1 MEGLIQDVRQ
11 AVRALRR
18 RPGFTLTAVLTLA
31 IGIGA
36 NAAVFTIV
44 DALLLRPLPF
54 GDRSARVVS
63 LHSTHPTQPEDWPD
77 ARLSGPD
84 LDDLRRSTRL
94 LEDVAGY
101 LGRNF
106 TVAETAGLAE
116 RVRGGG
122 VTPNLFPL
130 LGVQPA
136 LGRFFVAE
144 EAQPI
149 GLEPAVILSY
159 GLWQSRFGG
168 DPAIVGKP
176 ILVNQRARTVVGVMP
191 AGFRFPERDD
201 IWLPLAALPGSP
213 RDQRMLAGIGV
224 LRPGVRL
231 AQLQAELD
239 GLAAA
244 LAARH
249 PSTNREWGLRALM
262 YRDLAFDRA
271 GRVAV
276 FSLMGAVALV
286 LLIGCANL
294 SNLLLAAGVARQR
307 EIAVRTAIG
316 ASRARIVR
324 EMLAEGLVLS
334 AAGGLLGAV
343 LGRLGLDALVASWPE
358 ELPYWIHFDVDAR
371 VVGFLAVIVVLTA
384 IAFGLLPALR
394 ASRPDVIEQLKEGA
408 RSAGSRADRRL
419 QGGLVVAQVALCLA
433 LLVGANLMIRTFLK
447 LQAADPGFDEKPL
460 ASLRLYLPGD
470 AYNPLPA
477 KAAFVRRAVDRLRAL
492 PGVAAAAATTSIPAD
507 DGGLPIRIVAD
518 GRPVEAGRE
527 NGAIMIATVPSL
539 FDTLGVRLVAGRP
552 FTDGET
558 EQAGAPVAIVNGRL
572 ARHFWPDGSALGRR
586 LGLVDAQATTWL
598 TIVGIAPEMQYEEFG
613 EETAQSAL
621 QVYVPYGRM
630 GVRTIAFLV
639 RGTAPAASLLRPMRA
654 ALAQVEAQAPVYD
667 VSTMRERRALT
678 TWERRFFGE
687 AVGAFALVALLLACL
702 GVYGVL
708 SYTVSRR
715 TREIGVRIAVGAAP
729 IDVMRLVV
737 GQAAALA
744 GIGAAV
750 GLLLSTAVAYLLQGI
765 LYGVV
770 PHDPK
775 TLLGT
780 ATLLVAVVIGASA
793 LPARRATRID
803 PVDALRQ
810 D

>member
-1 MEGLIQDVRQ
+1 
-11 AVRALRR
+11 
-18 RPGFTLTAVLTLA
+18 
-31 IGIGA
+31 
-36 NAAVFTIV
+36 
-44 DALLLRPLPF
+44 
-54 GDRSARVVS
+54 VV
-63 LHSTHPTQPEDWPD
+63 
-77 ARLSGPD
+77 A
-84 LDDLRRSTRL
+84 
-94 LEDVAGY
+94 
-101 LGRNF
+101 
-106 TVAETAGLAE
+106 
-116 RVRGGG
+116 
-122 VTPNLFPL
+122 
-130 LGVQPA
+130 
-136 LGRFFVAE
+136 
-144 EAQPI
+144 
-149 GLEPAVILSY
+149 
-159 GLWQSRFGG
+159 
-168 DPAIVGKP
+168 
-176 ILVNQRARTVVGVMP
+176 
-191 AGFRFPERDD
+191 
-201 IWLPLAALPGSP
+201 
-213 RDQRMLAGIGV
+213 
-224 LRPGVRL
+224 
-231 AQLQAELD
+231 
-239 GLAAA
+239 
-244 LAARH
+244 
-249 PSTNREWGLRALM
+249 
-262 YRDLAFDRA
+262 
-271 GRVAV
+271 
-276 FSLMGAVALV
+276 
-286 LLIGCANL
+286 
-294 SNLLLAAGVARQR
+294 
-307 EIAVRTAIG
+307 
-316 ASRARIVR
+316 
-324 EMLAEGLVLS
+324 
-334 AAGGLLGAV
+334 
-343 LGRLGLDALVASWPE
+343 
-358 ELPYWIHFDVDAR
+358 
-371 VVGFLAVIVVLTA
+371 FLAVIVVITA

-492 PGVAAAAATTSIPAD
+492 PGVVAAAATTSIPAD
-507 DGGLPIRIVAD
+507 DGGVPIRIVAD
-518 GRPVEAGRE
+518 GLPVVPGRE

-539 FDTLGVRLVAGRP
+539 FDTLGVGLVAGRP
-552 FTDGET
+552 FTEGET
-558 EQAGAPVAIVNGRL
+558 EQAAAPVAIVNRKL
-572 ARHFWPDGSALGRR
+572 ARHFWPDGSAVGRR
-586 LGLVDAQATTWL
+586 LGIVDGQATNWL

-630 GVRTIAFLV
+630 GARTIAFLV
-639 RGTAPAASLLRPMRA
+639 RGTAPAASLLRPIRA
-654 ALAQVEAQAPVYD
+654 ALAQVEAQAAVYD
-667 VSTMRERRALT
+667 LSTMRARRDLT
-678 TWERRFFGE
+678 TWEQRFFGE

-744 GIGAAV
+744 GMGAAV
-750 GLLLSTAVAYLLQGI
+750 GLLLSAAVGYLLQGI